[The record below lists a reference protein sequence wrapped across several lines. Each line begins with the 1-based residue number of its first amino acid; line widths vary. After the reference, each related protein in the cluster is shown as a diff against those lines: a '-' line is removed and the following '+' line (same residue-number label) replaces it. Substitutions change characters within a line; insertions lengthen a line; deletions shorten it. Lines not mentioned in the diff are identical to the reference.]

1 MNLFFIFGDVLF
13 GKVNK
18 KIIIS
23 KIEKKELT
31 IILKNQKQNMK
42 ILIPYKK

>member
-18 KIIIS
+18 KFIIN
-23 KIEKKELT
+23 KIEKKIVNYNIEKLET
-31 IILKNQKQNMK
+31 KHENVISV
-42 ILIPYKK
+42 